1 MSEQREL
8 RIYTVPELVELLRVT
23 PQSIRT
29 YLKDGRLKGKKVGTK
44 WLVTEDQIKEFLNS
58 GNDKKNE
65 DGN

>member
-58 GNDKKNE
+58 SNDKKNE

>member
-8 RIYTVPELVELLRVT
+8 RIYTVPEIVKLLRLS
-23 PQSIRT
+23 PQTVRT
-29 YLKDGRLKGKKVGTK
+29 YLKDGRLKGKRVGVK

-58 GNDKKNE
+58 GNEKKNE